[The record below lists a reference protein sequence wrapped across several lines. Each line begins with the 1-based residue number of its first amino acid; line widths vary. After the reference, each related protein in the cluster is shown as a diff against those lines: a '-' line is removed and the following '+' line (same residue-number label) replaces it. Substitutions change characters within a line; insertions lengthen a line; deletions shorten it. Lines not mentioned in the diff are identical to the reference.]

1 VESVTDGAVI
11 PLVKAAPLS
20 PAAHYQLRI
29 TSSGAMSIT
38 WPVLLR
44 QALEVPAGSL
54 YAAVDLTVP
63 PERRRYLR
71 TEPHL
76 VRLVAQRKATG
87 AAPLALVLSR
97 PVTLDNAKYEL
108 RRRLAVRRR
117 EVRAGRVKV
126 DVLIVSAVDRAQALA
141 ALASCGIEVRTDL
154 IAVLSERW
162 PEATTASEIA
172 ACEARDAKLKRNQ
185 TINRR
190 LYWSLLGLVI
200 AARVLADV
208 SVVAAVVPAVA
219 IVAVFW
225 ILYRRRRA
233 QTTYLVDRE

>member
-1 VESVTDGAVI
+1 
-11 PLVKAAPLS
+11 
-20 PAAHYQLRI
+20 
-29 TSSGAMSIT
+29 
-38 WPVLLR
+38 
-44 QALEVPAGSL
+44 
-54 YAAVDLTVP
+54 
-63 PERRRYLR
+63 
-71 TEPHL
+71 
-76 VRLVAQRKATG
+76 
-87 AAPLALVLSR
+87 VLSR